1 MDDTHVYAPISYP
14 GRSIPAQTVPADLKP
29 GLYAVNL
36 KDGSIDWKMEVK
48 PDCTP
53 ERKKFVP
60 RCDALFGLSGA
71 PTVIGEYVVTG
82 GLDGRVY
89 VVERKTGKLAAQW
102 DTARTFESING
113 IEGNGASVD
122 NASIIAVNGLLLM
135 NSGYG
140 LFGQGAG
147 NVMIAYKPRS

>member
-1 MDDTHVYAPISYP
+1 MAMKWVYRFEEVRAAERTAGSWDGVRALLGGKGANLAEMTRIGMP
-14 GRSIPAQTVPADLKP
+14 VPAGFTITTRACNTYLKRGNRFPP
-29 GLYAVNL
+29 GMWTQVQAAM
-36 KDGSIDWKMEVK
+36 K
-48 PDCTP
+48 
-53 ERKKFVP
+53 
-60 RCDALFGLSGA
+60 A
-71 PTVIGEYVVTG
+71 
-82 GLDGRVY
+82 
-89 VVERKTGKLAAQW
+89 VERKTGKLAAQW

-113 IEGNGASVD
+113 IEGNGESVD

>member
-1 MDDTHVYAPISYP
+1 
-14 GRSIPAQTVPADLKP
+14 
-29 GLYAVNL
+29 
-36 KDGSIDWKMEVK
+36 MEVK